1 MKEYIE
7 SEEWQNGELEEDT
20 ESKEEIRV
28 SKIRK
33 EIAVKLREIANLIEQ
48 L

>member
-20 ESKEEIRV
+20 DKEEIRV